1 MPALKLQI
9 SSCDYDELRDY
20 VNVNTD
26 VVNLAALN
34 AVSLLYCTI
43 SNITLNCNMAKL
55 DFHIILYSVHYS
67 YILCNNIKITDFP
80 VLKSH
85 YKHFYS

>member
-34 AVSLLYCTI
+34 AVSLLYRTI
-43 SNITLNCNMAKL
+43 SNIILNCSMAKL
-55 DFHIILYSVHYS
+55 DCDL
-67 YILCNNIKITDFP
+67 LG
-80 VLKSH
+80 
-85 YKHFYS
+85 

>member
-43 SNITLNCNMAKL
+43 SNIILNCSMAKL
-55 DFHIILYSVHYS
+55 DFDL
-67 YILCNNIKITDFP
+67 LG
-80 VLKSH
+80 
-85 YKHFYS
+85 

>member
-1 MPALKLQI
+1 MPALRLQI

-20 VNVNTD
+20 VNTD

-55 DFHIILYSVHYS
+55 DFHSLG
-67 YILCNNIKITDFP
+67 
-80 VLKSH
+80 
-85 YKHFYS
+85 